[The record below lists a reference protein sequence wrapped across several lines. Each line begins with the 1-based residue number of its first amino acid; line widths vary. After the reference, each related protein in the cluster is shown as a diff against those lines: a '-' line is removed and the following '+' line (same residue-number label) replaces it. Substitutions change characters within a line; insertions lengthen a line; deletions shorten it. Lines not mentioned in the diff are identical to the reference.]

1 MSIYKCLSD
10 LALRVLSVMAVGL
23 GLVRK
28 TKNNKSFHI
37 FPYLCVFLLQLIIA
51 WKLTLLKMALY
62 VYQSIF
68 ISNSCIS
75 LPAVVL
81 WGSFVTHSFLR
92 GEMNAWQTNPKG
104 RLRGGCSCI
113 GHNVIERDNIFVPSC
128 FVSHLHSYFAGLYLS
143 LNSPRN
149 QNMSQHGFLHYRVTP
164 PCKILAMP
172 LSLINACI
180 HMWLLYFLECISL
193 RKKQLTFSN
202 TTNCFPCEMTA
213 EGRSQK
219 FYTDDMSQLLRSGLC
234 FWPVEAKC
242 QLFFQ
247 AIDVKALLQKLVFT
261 NSKWTWNDEKVI
273 DFPFFKTEPRC
284 ICLCLW
290 KEGNIVRRDSVKV

>member
-1 MSIYKCLSD
+1 MINTSLLQNWPNTDVPNFQANVMSIYKCLSD

-37 FPYLCVFLLQLIIA
+37 FSYLCVFLLQLIIA

-68 ISNSCIS
+68 ISNSQCVWKRQHICSLLLCESPTQLFCRLVPLSELTSQPKHVTAWIS
-75 LPAVVL
+75 TLQ
-81 WGSFVTHSFLR
+81 S
-92 GEMNAWQTNPKG
+92 
-104 RLRGGCSCI
+104 
-113 GHNVIERDNIFVPSC
+113 D
-128 FVSHLHSYFAGLYLS
+128 
-143 LNSPRN
+143 
-149 QNMSQHGFLHYRVTP
+149 P
-164 PCKILAMP
+164 PYKILATP

-193 RKKQLTFSN
+193 RKQLTFSS
-202 TTNCFPCEMTA
+202 TTNGFPCEMTA
-213 EGRSQK
+213 EEQSQK
-219 FYTDDMSQLLRSGLC
+219 FHNGDMSQLLRSGFC

-247 AIDVKALLQKLVFT
+247 AIATPQKCGFH
-261 NSKWTWNDEKVI
+261 KQ
-273 DFPFFKTEPRC
+273 
-284 ICLCLW
+284 
-290 KEGNIVRRDSVKV
+290 

>member
-37 FPYLCVFLLQLIIA
+37 FSYLCVFLLQLIIA

-68 ISNSCIS
+68 ISNSQCVWKRQHICSLLLCESPTQLFCRLVPLSELTSQPKHVTAWIS
-75 LPAVVL
+75 TLQ
-81 WGSFVTHSFLR
+81 S
-92 GEMNAWQTNPKG
+92 
-104 RLRGGCSCI
+104 
-113 GHNVIERDNIFVPSC
+113 D
-128 FVSHLHSYFAGLYLS
+128 
-143 LNSPRN
+143 
-149 QNMSQHGFLHYRVTP
+149 P
-164 PCKILAMP
+164 PYNILATP

-193 RKKQLTFSN
+193 RKQLTFSS
-202 TTNCFPCEMTA
+202 TTNSFPCEMTA
-213 EGRSQK
+213 EEQSQK
-219 FYTDDMSQLLRSGLC
+219 FHNGDMSQLLRSGLC
-234 FWPVEAKC
+234 FWLVEAKC

-247 AIDVKALLQKLVFT
+247 AIDVKATLQKCGFH
-261 NSKWTWNDEKVI
+261 KQ
-273 DFPFFKTEPRC
+273 
-284 ICLCLW
+284 
-290 KEGNIVRRDSVKV
+290 

>member
-68 ISNSCIS
+68 ISNSCI
-75 LPAVVL
+75 
-81 WGSFVTHSFLR
+81 
-92 GEMNAWQTNPKG
+92 
-104 RLRGGCSCI
+104 
-113 GHNVIERDNIFVPSC
+113 GHNVLLCESSTQLFCRLVP
-128 FVSHLHSYFAGLYLS
+128 LS
-143 LNSPRN
+143 KLT
-149 QNMSQHGFLHYRVTP
+149 SQPKPITAWISTLQSDLPY
-164 PCKILAMP
+164 KILAMP
-172 LSLINACI
+172 LSLINASI
-180 HMWLLYFLECISL
+180 HLWLLHFLELISV

-213 EGRSQK
+213 EGQSQK

-247 AIDVKALLQKLVFT
+247 AIDVKATLQKCGFR
-261 NSKWTWNDEKVI
+261 KQ
-273 DFPFFKTEPRC
+273 
-284 ICLCLW
+284 
-290 KEGNIVRRDSVKV
+290 